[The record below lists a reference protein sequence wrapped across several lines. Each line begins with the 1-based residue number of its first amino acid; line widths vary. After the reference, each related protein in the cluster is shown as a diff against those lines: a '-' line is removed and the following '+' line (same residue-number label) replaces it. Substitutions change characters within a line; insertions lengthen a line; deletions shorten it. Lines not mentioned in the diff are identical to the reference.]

1 MDYAHIPL
9 ERLKVSALNMRSGK
23 KPPPLDDILPSIRAR
38 GVLVPLLVRPNGK
51 ENEFEIVAGR
61 RRYFASK
68 LIAKETGEARPLPCR
83 VLDAGDD
90 AGAIEAS
97 ILENVARLDPG
108 EMQQFEAFRA
118 LIDKGRSVGEIANV
132 FGVTE
137 LTVKRRLA
145 LANLIA
151 PIRKAYADEK
161 IDSASVMALTLASEA
176 KQREWFE
183 MFQSDDMRAPHG
195 KELKHWLL
203 GGGDIET
210 GAALFP
216 LDEYGGDIIE
226 DLFGEK
232 SVFADA
238 ELFWA
243 HQDRAIEAE
252 KEKLLASGWTL
263 VTILPRGAFF
273 SKWDYDQASK
283 KNGGEVFIEV
293 RHSGEA
299 SVHKGYAPRKKATA
313 NKGRTSAGRP
323 ECSAPMENYVD
334 LHRHAAARAT
344 MLNHHRIALRL
355 LAAHLIVGA
364 PNLRC
369 APDPQRTRNDAIAAS
384 VAASKGQAAIE
395 QERAEIANLL
405 EMDEPPSIT
414 GGNGDGWR
422 LAEIF
427 ARMMKLADDDIT
439 RILTFIMAEALASGH
454 EAVDCLACVTPIDI
468 GAWMAPDDAFFE
480 LLRDRRIA
488 NAMLNDI
495 AGSDVAS
502 ANAGEPLKVQKAI
515 IRDCLEGRNG
525 REAAPDWRPRWLC
538 FPALFYG
545 DAGKP
550 GAVRRAE
557 AIAPLFAR

>member
-9 ERLKVSALNMRSGK
+9 ERLKISALNMRSGK

-61 RRYFASK
+61 RRFFASR

-83 VLDAGDD
+83 ILDAGDD

-108 EMQQFEAFRA
+108 EMQQFEAYRA

-145 LANLIA
+145 LANLLA
-151 PIRKAYADEK
+151 PIRKAYAEEE

-176 KQREWFE
+176 KQREWFD
-183 MFQSDDMRAPHG
+183 MFQSDDMRAPRG

-210 GAALFP
+210 GAARFP
-216 LDEYGGDIIE
+216 LDEYGGEIIE
-226 DLFGEK
+226 DLFGDK

-238 ELFWA
+238 ELFWT
-243 HQDRAIEAE
+243 HQDAAIAAE
-252 KEKLLASGWTL
+252 RDRLLAGGWAS

-283 KNGGEVFIEV
+283 KDGGEAFIEV

-299 SVHKGYAPRKKATA
+299 SVHKGYAPRKKTTG
-313 NKGRTSAGRP
+313 KKDRTSAGRP

-334 LHRHAAARAT
+334 LHRHAAARAE
-344 MLNHHRIALRL
+344 LLKHEGVALRL
-355 LAAHLIVGA
+355 LAAHLIIGA

-369 APDPQRTRNDAIAAS
+369 APDPQRARNEAIASS
-384 VAASKGQAAIE
+384 VAATKGEAVFE
-395 QERAEIANLL
+395 LERAEIAKLL
-405 EMDEPPSIT
+405 DMDEPPSIT

-422 LAEIF
+422 VAESF
-427 ARMMKLADDDIT
+427 ARLMKLADDDIA
-439 RILTFIMAEALASGH
+439 RILTFVMAEAIAAGH
-454 EAVDCLACVTPIDI
+454 EAVECLACVTPIDI
-468 GAWMAPDDAFFE
+468 GAWMAPDDAFFD

-488 NAMLNDI
+488 NAMLRDI
-495 AGSDVAS
+495 AGSEVAS
-502 ANAGEPLKVQKAI
+502 ANHDAPLKVQKAI

-525 REAAPDWRPRWLC
+525 REAAPN
-538 FPALFYG
+538 
-545 DAGKP
+545 
-550 GAVRRAE
+550 
-557 AIAPLFAR
+557 

>member
-1 MDYAHIPL
+1 
-9 ERLKVSALNMRSGK
+9 
-23 KPPPLDDILPSIRAR
+23 
-38 GVLVPLLVRPNGK
+38 LVPLLVRPNGK

-61 RRYFASK
+61 RRFFASK
-68 LIAKETGEARPLPCR
+68 LVARETGEARALPCR
-83 VLDAGDD
+83 ILDAGDD

-118 LIDKGRSVGEIANV
+118 LQGKGRSVEEIASV

-151 PIRKAYADEK
+151 PIRKAYADEE
-161 IDSASVMALTLASEA
+161 IDSASVMALTLASET
-176 KQREWFE
+176 KQREWFD
-183 MFQSDDMRAPHG
+183 MFQSEDMRAPRG

-216 LDEYGGDIIE
+216 LDEYDGEIIE
-226 DLFGEK
+226 DLFGDK

-238 ELFWA
+238 ELFWT
-243 HQDRAIEAE
+243 HQERAIEAE
-252 KEKLLASGWTL
+252 RDKHLASGWAT

-273 SKWDYDQASK
+273 SKWDYDPATK
-283 KNGGEVFIEV
+283 KDGGEAFIEV
-293 RHSGEA
+293 RHSGEVA
-299 SVHKGYAPRKKATA
+299 THKGYAPRKKATA
-313 NKGRTSAGRP
+313 KRDQTNAGRP

-344 MLNHHRIALRL
+344 MLGHRQIALRL

-364 PNLRC
+364 PNLRS
-369 APDPQRTRNDAIAAS
+369 APDPQRTRNEAIAAS
-384 VAASKGQAAIE
+384 LAASKGQAVFE
-395 QERAEIANLL
+395 QERAEIAMLL
-405 EMDEPPSIT
+405 DMDEPASIA

-422 LAEIF
+422 LAETF
-427 ARMMKLADDDIT
+427 ARLMKLADDDIA
-439 RILTFIMAEALASGH
+439 RILIFIMAEAMAVGH
-454 EAVDCLACVTPIDI
+454 EAIDCFACVAPIDI
-468 GAWMAPDDAFFE
+468 GAWMAPDDAFYD
-480 LLRDRRIA
+480 LLRDRKIA
-488 NAMLNDI
+488 NAMLHDI

-515 IRDCLEGRNG
+515 IRDCLEGWNG
-525 REAAPDWRPRWLC
+525 RERAPDWRPSWLR
-538 FPALFYG
+538 FPALSYG